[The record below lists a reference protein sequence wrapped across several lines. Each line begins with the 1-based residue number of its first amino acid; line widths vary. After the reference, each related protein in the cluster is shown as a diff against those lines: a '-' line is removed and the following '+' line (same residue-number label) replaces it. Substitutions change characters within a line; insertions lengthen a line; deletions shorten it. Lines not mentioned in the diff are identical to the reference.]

1 MKHQQLK
8 QNCKPNQPSSLT
20 ALTVAMMIGSSFS
33 AISYAED
40 EVITVTA
47 SRSDNQLIEQLAN
60 QIVISQADIAKIQP
74 KSMSELLSTVAGID
88 ISSQGGRGQSASLY
102 LRGANASHT
111 LFLVNGMRVSSA
123 SLGLTDIQTIAPE
136 LIERIEIIKG
146 PRAALWGSDAIG
158 GVVNIFTRE
167 LEQGEGFVGAS
178 MGADSYRQIK
188 AGAGFSHGDGHSSLS
203 FNHEQSDGFDVFQG
217 VQDDADGYEYDTLA
231 LRGQQNINSDFEL
244 SWLVQATEGDNEY
257 DNAWGADQT
266 YIKQHLWYV
275 KSAYAWQVGHVQNS
289 LNVTLGQNRDYAKNY
304 GNGVDKEDGSFF
316 ETRRDQLSVVNNSQ
330 VWPHFQVNFGADF
343 YSESLNSTTDFTLS
357 SRDIYGV
364 FAQGLYQADKA
375 TFELALRY
383 DDIEHIDSEVT
394 YNAGVAYQLS
404 KNNKLTLNLGTGFK
418 APTFNDLYW
427 PADPY
432 SSGNP
437 DLVPETSQTLE
448 LIFDSHLRG
457 FDVSASVFSSTID
470 DLIDWQPDENF
481 FYQPMNVNEVEI
493 NGLELLAS
501 YQGFGGRH
509 QFTASY
515 IDTEDKSTGEQ
526 LARRAKELVGYQFDT
541 TFYGVDLYLDYQF
554 NGERQEGTQTLD
566 SYHLVNLSLNYGLSE
581 SLSTQLKLTNVLD
594 EDYQTAVN
602 YNTQDRAL
610 YLGLTYQM

>member
-8 QNCKPNQPSSLT
+8 QNCKPNQPSRLT

-203 FNHEQSDGFDVFQG
+203 FNHEESDGFDVFQG

-457 FDVSASVFSSTID
+457 VDVSASVFSSTID

-493 NGLELLAS
+493 NGVELLAS

-541 TFYGVDLYLDYQF
+541 TFYGVDFYIDYQF
-554 NGERQEGTQTLD
+554 NGERQEGMQTLD